1 MAETIRG
8 NSVVSFIL
16 IKSAELSSHQLCWK
30 HQFMFIFIS
39 FTEIYRQRKRSKSKV
54 KTQERKSE
62 TEDDRHLTASTT
74 SKTASAVLGG
84 ASKSSQES
92 D

>member
-1 MAETIRG
+1 MGSTNLIKILLKYDNAFLLLKCAKQTSIYI
-8 NSVVSFIL
+8 FKIL
-16 IKSAELSSHQLCWK
+16 I
-30 HQFMFIFIS
+30 
-39 FTEIYRQRKRSKSKV
+39 TEIYRQRKRSKSKV

>member
-1 MAETIRG
+1 MGSTNLIKILLKYDNAFLLLKSAKQTSIYI
-8 NSVVSFIL
+8 FKIL
-16 IKSAELSSHQLCWK
+16 I
-30 HQFMFIFIS
+30 
-39 FTEIYRQRKRSKSKV
+39 TEIYRQRKRSKSKV

>member
-8 NSVVSFIL
+8 NTVVSFIL

-62 TEDDRHLTASTT
+62 TEDDRHLNASTT
-74 SKTASAVLGG
+74 SKTASVLGG